1 MPKSRLPAARA
12 HGDELTEMN
21 DRNAKSS
28 FRGLGYY
35 IPAIVVAFAVLIAV
49 LLADSQKRRLEEEY
63 LRSSTT
69 EQLGLLRSRLE
80 GNILGNIKLVQGLV
94 ATFSTEPDM
103 SPAHF
108 DDLLSR
114 IFREE
119 NQLRSLAIAPDFV
132 VDRVYPLKGNERS
145 LGLDYRKNERQRAAA
160 LQVMEQDRLIVTGP
174 VDLVQGGRGVIAR
187 YPIHAGKDNAFFGIA
202 SAVINL
208 DKLLASS
215 GFNDD
220 LKIAVTLSSKPHNSG
235 EARTFFA
242 TPDTV
247 DTNPVDMTID
257 IGHETWTMSASP
269 LKGWQQPSAD
279 LGAFRAGLAL
289 LAIIIVAP
297 MFWVGYLMKE
307 RHRHILTLQDR
318 EDRLETVSQR
328 LQLALDASKAGVWEY
343 DTESH
348 TLSWDARMR
357 TLYNVPQE
365 RETCVYDDWRR
376 AVHPDDVEGAE
387 RIFEGTIE
395 TEKPYTTEFRVR
407 TGDGGIRHI
416 LEHAMTY
423 RTSSGAKRIVG
434 ANWDVTEDA
443 LLQAELLQAKLTA
456 ETQNHA
462 LEEARRVMEHNSLH
476 DALTQLPNRRFLDQQ
491 LGLAGNGDGRPL
503 TLLHIDLDRFK
514 DINDTLGHA
523 AGDEVLKHAAG
534 VLRAQIPLED
544 FIARIGGDEF
554 VLLSRRDPAQADF
567 TALSARLIEAISE
580 PMIIEGHDCRI
591 GASIGIATRNDA
603 DESPEQLL
611 VNADIALYEAKRRG
625 RNRVEA
631 FNDELRLRTVEV
643 KRLSDDILRGLER
656 GEFRP
661 FFQPQFDA
669 ETLEIVGVE
678 ALARWE
684 HPTRGF
690 IAPDIFLPVAESLN
704 VVARIDETILDQA
717 LFQAARWEGQALGI
731 PRVSVNVSCQRLR
744 DEGLI
749 DKLKAMNIRPGALTF
764 ELLESISF
772 DSADDG
778 LRQAIEEIKALG
790 IDIEIDDF
798 GTGHASIVSLLELSP
813 KRLKID
819 RRLVQPLLESTAQQ
833 SLVRSIIEIGK
844 VRDIETVAEG
854 VETLEHA
861 ALLRRLG
868 CHTLQ
873 GYALARPMAADDFL
887 AFAKERGWM
896 PNTKI
901 TPAKAS

>member
-1 MPKSRLPAARA
+1 
-12 HGDELTEMN
+12 MN
-21 DRNAKSS
+21 DRNAQFS

-35 IPAIVVAFAVLIAV
+35 IPAIVVAFAVFIAV
-49 LLADSQKRRLEEEY
+49 LLADAQRRSLEEEY

-80 GNILGNIKLVQGLV
+80 GNIFGNIKLVQGLV
-94 ATFSTEPDM
+94 ATLSTEPDM
-103 SPAHF
+103 SPEHF
-108 DDLLSR
+108 DDLAGR

-132 VDRVYPLKGNERS
+132 VNRVYPLKGNERS

-160 LQVMEQDRLIVTGP
+160 LQVKEKDRLIVTGP

-187 YPIHAGKDNAFFGIA
+187 YPIHTGRDNAFFGIA
-202 SAVINL
+202 SAVISL
-208 DKLLASS
+208 DKLLVSS

-220 LKIAVTLSSKPHNSG
+220 LTIAVTLSSKPHDGG
-235 EARTFFA
+235 EARSFFS

-247 DTNPVDMTID
+247 DADPVVMTID
-257 IGHETWTMSASP
+257 IGHEIWTMTAAP
-269 LKGWQQPSAD
+269 IKGWQQPSTD
-279 LGAFRAGLAL
+279 LGLFRIGLAI
-289 LAIIIVAP
+289 LAVVIVAP
-297 MFWVGYLMKE
+297 MFWVGYLMSE

-328 LQLALDASKAGVWEY
+328 LQLALDASKVGVWEY
-343 DTESH
+343 DSETRS
-348 TLSWDARMR
+348 LSWDARMR
-357 TLYNVPQE
+357 TLYNVAPNQAI
-365 RETCVYDDWRR
+365 CGYDDWRT
-376 AVHPDDVEGAE
+376 ALHPDDLAE
-387 RIFEGTIE
+387 AEHVFATALAD
-395 TEKPYTTEFRVR
+395 EKPYLTEFRVIR
-407 TGDGGIRHI
+407 RDGGVRYIRAHG
-416 LEHAMTY
+416 MTY
-423 RTSSGAKRIVG
+423 RASSGAKRIVG
-434 ANWDVTEDA
+434 ANWDVTEDT

-456 ETQNHA
+456 EAQNRA

-476 DALTQLPNRRFLDQQ
+476 DALTRLPNRRFLDQQ
-491 LGLAGNGDGRPL
+491 LALSGNGEGRSL

-534 VLRAQIPLED
+534 VLRDHIPLED

-554 VLLSRRDPAQADF
+554 VLLSRRDPAEADF
-567 TALSARLIEAISE
+567 IGLSAQLITAISE
-580 PMIIEGHDCRI
+580 PMAIEAHDCRI

-631 FNDELRLRTVEV
+631 FNDELRLRTIEV

-690 IAPDIFLPVAESLN
+690 IAPDVFLPVAETLN

-717 LFQAARWEGQALGI
+717 LFQAIRWEGQGLAI

-749 DKLKAMNIRPGALTF
+749 GKLKAMNIRPGALTF

-772 DSADDG
+772 DTADDG

-790 IDIEIDDF
+790 IEIEIDDF

-819 RRLVQPLLESTAQQ
+819 RRLIQPLLESTSQQ
-833 SLVRSIIEIGK
+833 SLVRSIIDIGK

-854 VETLEHA
+854 VETLDHA
-861 ALLRRLG
+861 ALLRSLG

-873 GYALARPMAADDFL
+873 GYALARPMAADAFL
-887 AFAKERGWM
+887 DFAKARSWM
-896 PNTKI
+896 PGARI

>member
-1 MPKSRLPAARA
+1 
-12 HGDELTEMN
+12 MN
-21 DRNAKSS
+21 DRNATFS

-35 IPAIVVAFAVLIAV
+35 LPAIVVAFAVLVAAV
-49 LLADSQKRRLEEEY
+49 LADAQKRRLEEEY

-80 GNILGNIKLVQGLV
+80 GNILGNVKLVQGLV

-103 SPAHF
+103 SPTHF

-132 VDRVYPLKGNERS
+132 VNRVYPLKGNERS

-187 YPIHAGKDNAFFGIA
+187 YPIHVGKENAFFGIA
-202 SAVINL
+202 SAVISL
-208 DKLLASS
+208 DKLLATS
-215 GFNDD
+215 GFTDD
-220 LKIAVTLSSKPHNSG
+220 LKIAVTLSSKPHNG
-235 EARTFFA
+235 QEARTFFA
-242 TPDTV
+242 TPNTV
-247 DTNPVDMTID
+247 DANPVDMTID
-257 IGHETWTMSASP
+257 IGHEIWTMSAAP
-269 LKGWQQPSAD
+269 LKGWRQPSAD
-279 LGAFRAGLAL
+279 LGTFRAGLAL

-297 MFWVGYLMKE
+297 IFWVGYLMKE
-307 RHRHILTLQDR
+307 RHKHILTLQDR
-318 EDRLETVSQR
+318 EDRLETISQR
-328 LQLALDASKAGVWEY
+328 LQLALDASKVGVWEY
-343 DTESH
+343 DSETSA
-348 TLSWDARMR
+348 LSWDARMR
-357 TLYNVPQE
+357 ALYNVPPEQPI
-365 RETCVYDDWRR
+365 CGYDDWR
-376 AVHPDDVEGAE
+376 AALHPDDIAEAE
-387 RIFEGTIE
+387 RVFATAIAD
-395 TEKPYTTEFRVR
+395 EKPYITEFRVIGHDER
-407 TGDGGIRHI
+407 IRHI
-416 LEHAMTY
+416 RAHGMTY
-423 RTSSGAKRIVG
+423 RASSGAKRIVG
-434 ANWDVTEDA
+434 ANWDVTEDT
-443 LLQAELLQAKLTA
+443 LLQAELLEAKLTA
-456 ETQNHA
+456 EAQNHA

-476 DALTQLPNRRFLDQQ
+476 DALTRLPNRRFLDQQ
-491 LGLAGNGDGRPL
+491 LALAGNGDGRSL

-534 VLRAQIPLED
+534 VLRAHIPLED

-567 TALSARLIEAISE
+567 TGLSARLIEAISE

-591 GASIGIATRNDA
+591 GASIGIATRNDV

-625 RNRVEA
+625 RNRVET

-669 ETLEIVGVE
+669 QTLEIVGVE

-717 LFQAARWEGQALGI
+717 LFQATRWEGQGLGI

-772 DSADDG
+772 DTADDG

-819 RRLVQPLLESTAQQ
+819 RRLVQPLLESTSQQ
-833 SLVRSIIEIGK
+833 SLVRSIIDIGK

-861 ALLRRLG
+861 ALLRSLG

-887 AFAKERGWM
+887 AFAKGRSWM
-896 PNTKI
+896 PDARI